1 MTTLTLLC
9 ILAVVVWVGLTIT
22 LRISNRE
29 KARTGDLVLVDSIT
43 TKARIIAT
51 FQKVALLSSIILLS
65 ALAFKLYHD
74 NTAYMEPHILEWINL
89 VVRWTHVVFGIAWIG
104 ASFYFIFL
112 ENSLNRTE
120 GLKDDIAG
128 NLWALHGGGFYY
140 IEKYKVAPEKIPQH
154 LHWFKYE
161 SYFTWLTGFLL
172 LFIVYY
178 FNASS
183 FLIDKEVLD
192 IEPNTGVAIGIGS
205 LVVSWIFYDV
215 LCKSP
220 LVNKNFLFLVI
231 MFLFTA
237 GAAYVLCN
245 VFSARAAY
253 IHVGALLGT
262 IMAANVFFVIIPSQK
277 ALVQAAKDGTEL
289 DLTLGQKAGLRSLH
303 NNYFTL
309 PVVFVMISSHYPS
322 TYGSEWNWAVL
333 AGLSAVSIGVKH
345 FWNIY
350 EQGEL
355 YNRWLLPAAVIGLI
369 ALALV
374 TAPSNPATRL
384 KDAPAVSFQEV
395 QAIINERCT
404 NCHSATPTDKVWA
417 TAPNGIMFD
426 TPEQIVNMT
435 DRILNRAVI
444 TRTMPQANQTGMKQ
458 EERDA
463 IEIWIY
469 QGAKIK

>member
-1 MTTLTLLC
+1 
-9 ILAVVVWVGLTIT
+9 
-22 LRISNRE
+22 
-29 KARTGDLVLVDSIT
+29 
-43 TKARIIAT
+43 
-51 FQKVALLSSIILLS
+51 
-65 ALAFKLYHD
+65 
-74 NTAYMEPHILEWINL
+74 
-89 VVRWTHVVFGIAWIG
+89 
-104 ASFYFIFL
+104 
-112 ENSLNRTE
+112 
-120 GLKDDIAG
+120 
-128 NLWALHGGGFYY
+128 
-140 IEKYKVAPEKIPQH
+140 
-154 LHWFKYE
+154 
-161 SYFTWLTGFLL
+161 
-172 LFIVYY
+172 
-178 FNASS
+178 
-183 FLIDKEVLD
+183 
-192 IEPNTGVAIGIGS
+192 
-205 LVVSWIFYDV
+205 
-215 LCKSP
+215 
-220 LVNKNFLFLVI
+220 

-277 ALVQAAKDGTEL
+277 ALVQAAKDGAEL

-333 AGLSAVSIGVKH
+333 AGLSAISVGVKH

-369 ALALV
+369 ALVLV

>member
-1 MTTLTLLC
+1 MTTLILLC
-9 ILAVVVWVGLTIT
+9 VLSVLLWVGLTIT

-29 KARTGDLVLVDSIT
+29 KEKTGDTELVENIT

-51 FQKVALLSSIILLS
+51 FQKVALLASIILLS
-65 ALAFKLYHD
+65 TLLFKIYHE

-120 GLKDDIAG
+120 GLKEGIAG
-128 NLWALHGGGFYY
+128 NLWAIHGGGFYY
-140 IEKYKVAPEKIPQH
+140 VEKYKVAPERIPKH

-161 SYFTWLTGFLL
+161 AYFTWLTGFML

-178 FNASS
+178 FNARS

-192 IEPNTGVAIGIGS
+192 IEPNTGIAIGIGS
-205 LVVSWIFYDV
+205 LIVSWIFYDL

-220 LVNKNFLFLVI
+220 LVTRKFLFLIV
-231 MFLFTA
+231 MFLFTT
-237 GAAYVLCN
+237 GAAYFLSQVL
-245 VFSARAAY
+245 SARAAY
-253 IHVGALLGT
+253 MHVGALLGT

-277 ALVQAAKDGTEL
+277 ALVQAAADGTPL
-289 DLTLGQKAGLRSLH
+289 DPNLGERAGLRSLH

-309 PVVFVMISSHYPS
+309 PVIFVMISTHFPS
-322 TYGSEWNWAVL
+322 TYGSEWNWAIL
-333 AGLSAVSIGVKH
+333 AGLSVISVGVKH

-350 EQGEL
+350 EQGNL
-355 YNRWLLPAAVIGLI
+355 YNKWLLPAAVIGLI
-369 ALALV
+369 ALVLV
-374 TAPSNPATRL
+374 TAPGNPATRL
-384 KDAPAVSFQEV
+384 KNAPVVNFLEIQG
-395 QAIINERCT
+395 IINERCT
-404 NCHSATPTDKVWA
+404 NCHSASPTDKVWT
-417 TAPNGIMFD
+417 TAPNGVMFD
-426 TPEQIVNMT
+426 TPEQIVSMK

-469 QGAKIK
+469 QGAKL